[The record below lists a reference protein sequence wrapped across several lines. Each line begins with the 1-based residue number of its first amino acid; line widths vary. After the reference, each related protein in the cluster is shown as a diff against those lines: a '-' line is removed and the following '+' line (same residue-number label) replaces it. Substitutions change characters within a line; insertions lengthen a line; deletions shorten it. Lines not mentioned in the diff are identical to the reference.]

1 MTNRITRRK
10 SLRRSPAIGAFLL
23 LAFLFSDVS
32 VQPVRAYEFDHYAW
46 TYYLALQVGF
56 TKRQAFQ
63 IASGAYA
70 LDWWPVTSPMEA
82 STWDGIFGA
91 NHAVLGVFGDRKP
104 ALASKW
110 RDLHAFADEQLVN
123 GCSWSW
129 QVENPVHQ
137 CLATIMKPPLTPENT
152 PNKYKFAGPPC
163 TAEVAAKVEEARA
176 KQKKSLMALAVQQG
190 NPGALMHFIQDYYA
204 HFEWDTYRGHPAA
217 AHLPDHLSSSRAKAL
232 CATRDTARMRDRST
246 TNATVPRASGS
257 PARTSG
263 TS

>member
-110 RDLHAFADEQLVN
+110 RDLHAFADEL
-123 GCSWSW
+123 
-129 QVENPVHQ
+129 
-137 CLATIMKPPLTPENT
+137 
-152 PNKYKFAGPPC
+152 
-163 TAEVAAKVEEARA
+163 
-176 KQKKSLMALAVQQG
+176 
-190 NPGALMHFIQDYYA
+190 
-204 HFEWDTYRGHPAA
+204 
-217 AHLPDHLSSSRAKAL
+217 
-232 CATRDTARMRDRST
+232 
-246 TNATVPRASGS
+246 
-257 PARTSG
+257 
-263 TS
+263 